1 LKDLINYDKDNIPDA
16 VIAKVSPFLDDP
28 LLEPAAIAKVSQA
41 LVPIRVWIFAMIGYH
56 ETLKIVNPMRAIAK
70 EKGDELAAVMAIL
83 SEKQAQ
89 VKAILEQVAQLKA
102 DGDALVA
109 KAQSL
114 NENIE
119 DCGKKLIRAEKM
131 ISGLEGEKVRWT
143 STVARLTEE
152 QGFLT
157 GDCLIAAGMVSYA
170 GPFIS

>member
-1 LKDLINYDKDNIPDA
+1 MA
-16 VIAKVSPFLDDP
+16 V
-28 LLEPAAIAKVSQA
+28 
-41 LVPIRVWIFAMIGYH
+41 
-56 ETLKIVNPMRAIAK
+56 
-70 EKGDELAAVMAIL
+70 LA
-83 SEKQAQ
+83 EKQAQ

-143 STVARLTEE
+143 ETVARLTTE
-152 QGFLT
+152 QGFLI

-170 GPFIS
+170 GPFISQYR